1 MSTNTSDSSWSYV
14 NNPFVAIS
22 QHSFSKS
29 HRIGNYTTSALF
41 AQKADTK
48 VLALY
53 NFLFPIYST
62 YNNSFISWLVQ
73 QGAKMGDTES
83 LHQLI
88 DLIVPNLDD
97 WEFGIRGVY
106 KKKSPEFKAIFP
118 NGHAPFVHGKQD
130 DRISAINALSSTL
143 NGIPALATTATD
155 VAAFAALMNSAFG
168 KQKGN
173 VSTKKVNSN
182 QLETDRINLAD
193 GLYYV
198 LGGLIQINFK
208 TPEKSAAYFDIQT
221 LRNLQ
226 QSDFMGRNA
235 PHVVVVIAK
244 RTLEDNYSIILDNTG
259 IIPLQFFMSANN
271 TPAGVG
277 AKMVEV
283 PANTLITVTADMLR
297 VNDTDTYLC
306 VYNPSATLTGTWEM
320 AL

>member
-1 MSTNTSDSSWSYV
+1 MSTNTIDSSWSYV

-41 AQKADTK
+41 AHKADPK
-48 VLALY
+48 ILELY
-53 NFLFPIYST
+53 NFLFPIYT
-62 YNNSFISWLVQ
+62 AYNNSFISWLVQ
-73 QGAKMGDTES
+73 QGTKMGDTES

-88 DLIVPNLDD
+88 DTIVPNLDD
-97 WEFGIRGVY
+97 WEFGVRGVY
-106 KKKSPEFKAIFP
+106 KKSTPQFKAIFP
-118 NGHAPFVHGKQD
+118 NGHAPFVQGKQD

-155 VAAFAALMNSAFG
+155 VAAFAALMNNAFG

-182 QLETDRINLAD
+182 QLETDRLNLAD

-198 LGGLIQINFK
+198 LGGLIQINYK
-208 TPEKSAAYFDIQT
+208 TPDKSAAFFDIQT

-226 QSDFMGRNA
+226 QSDFTGRNA
-235 PHVVVVIAK
+235 PLVIVVIAK
-244 RTLEDNYSIILDNTG
+244 RTLQDDYSIILDNTG
-259 IIPLQFFMSANN
+259 ITPLQFFMSANN
-271 TPAGVG
+271 TPTGVG
-277 AKMVEV
+277 KKMVEV
-283 PANTLITVTADMLR
+283 PANSLMTVTADMLR
-297 VNDTDTYLC
+297 ENATDAYLC
-306 VYNPSATLTGTWEM
+306 VYNPSATLAGTWEL